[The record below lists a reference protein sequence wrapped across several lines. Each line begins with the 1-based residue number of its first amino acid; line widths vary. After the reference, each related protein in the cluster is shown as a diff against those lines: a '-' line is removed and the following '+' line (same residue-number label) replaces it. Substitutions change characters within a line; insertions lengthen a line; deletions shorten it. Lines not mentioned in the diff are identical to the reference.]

1 MYTSTIIDD
10 EEHCFEVMRR
20 MEEEYT
26 EGKEDFF
33 VKVLR
38 EEPSLVLRVHA
49 VTILAELGGEKGV
62 DVLSDVLAHD
72 PDPLVR
78 HEAAFSLGQIG
89 SATGNEALEKAVR
102 EDDNPVVRHEAAAAL
117 GSVGNQSSRATL
129 EYALNDKEDIVSNS
143 ARTSLFNLEFLEKYS
158 VGGSARERMPRP

>member
-1 MYTSTIIDD
+1 MYTSTIVDN
-10 EEHCFEVMRR
+10 EQHCFEIMKM

-26 EGKEDFF
+26 RKREDFF

-49 VTILAELGGEKGV
+49 VTILAELGEEKGV
-62 DVLSDVLAHD
+62 EALSDVLAHD

-89 SATGNEALEKAVR
+89 SSLGNRALEKAVR
-102 EDDNPVVRHEAAAAL
+102 EDSDPIVRHEAAAAL
-117 GSVGNQSSRATL
+117 GSVGSQSSKATL
-129 EYALNDKEDIVSNS
+129 EYALDDPDEIVRNS
-143 ARTSLFNLEFLEKYS
+143 AKASLFNLRFLETYA
-158 VGGSARERMPRP
+158 VGATARDRMPRP